1 VGGRRGRFST
11 VEKRGSGRGRGGAQS
26 ASVWGVDG
34 ATAQA
39 ECLPAVSGGTDLLV
53 RGGCDPIFA
62 CRGTA
67 MGPPNSHF
75 ETWRR
80 TQTVR
85 DFPKRTVS
93 EAYPC
98 TTYTCLD
105 PCTHRNGCVWN
116 LSNESRP
123 MRRPWGR
130 RFEMRHDGSTQAPS
144 DSYRGPGVTLVQQTH
159 PSYAC
164 MQALSGRGS

>member
-1 VGGRRGRFST
+1 
-11 VEKRGSGRGRGGAQS
+11 
-26 ASVWGVDG
+26 
-34 ATAQA
+34 
-39 ECLPAVSGGTDLLV
+39 
-53 RGGCDPIFA
+53 
-62 CRGTA
+62 

-144 DSYRGPGVTLVQQTH
+144 DSYWGPGVTNASELRVHASTQWQGFLTGLL
-159 PSYAC
+159 YLRLTA
-164 MQALSGRGS
+164 R

>member
-1 VGGRRGRFST
+1 MGLCRLPRTVCERVGQRWR
-11 VEKRGSGRGRGGAQS
+11 
-26 ASVWGVDG
+26 DG
-34 ATAQA
+34 AGWMLT
-39 ECLPAVSGGTDLLV
+39 CGIRWHRFMLV
-53 RGGCDPIFA
+53 RGGCDPIFD

-116 LSNESRP
+116 SSNESRP